1 MVHEYW
7 LLANGVVVE
16 EFTPV
21 SMLAQFEKMKASE
34 PEKLISKVGQNQKSC
49 DNWILSGRV

>member
-1 MVHEYW
+1 MVQVYW

-21 SMLAQFEKMKASE
+21 STLAQFEKMKASE
-34 PEKLISKVGQNQKSC
+34 PEKLISKVGQNQKSW